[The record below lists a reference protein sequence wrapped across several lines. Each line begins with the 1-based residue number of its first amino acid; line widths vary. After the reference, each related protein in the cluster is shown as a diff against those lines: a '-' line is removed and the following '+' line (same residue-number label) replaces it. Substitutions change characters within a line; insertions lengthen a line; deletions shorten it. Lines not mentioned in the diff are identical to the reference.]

1 MRKADRNTG
10 LGELAEHARRI
21 DFVTLRSPWW
31 SVVVVDGQSETADR
45 HTGLG
50 ELAGRAQRIDFV
62 ALRSPQCPLAM
73 YDSQSET
80 ADQDREN
87 SFPSFRY
94 PVGSGKG
101 ISRSDYFSCASD
113 LKFPESAPFKFFG
126 GYSHISLIY
135 GVAAETDALD
145 GVL

>member
-1 MRKADRNTG
+1 M
-10 LGELAEHARRI
+10 
-21 DFVTLRSPWW
+21 
-31 SVVVVDGQSETADR
+31 VDGQSETADR
-45 HTGLG
+45 NTGLG

-62 ALRSPQCPLAM
+62 AFRSPLSPLTM
-73 YDSQSET
+73 YDRQSET
-80 ADQDREN
+80 ANRHRDN
-87 SFPSFRY
+87 SFSSFRH
-94 PVGSGKG
+94 PAGSGKG